1 MLKDLQILPQVK
13 DSISYLYLEK
23 ASIVNKD
30 SSIMAMRETG
40 NIPIPVSS
48 LTCLMLGPGV
58 NITHSA
64 IKVIAENG
72 CMIVWC
78 GERGSHFY
86 ASGLGETRS
95 SENTM
100 IQAKYCMDE
109 ELHMRVVRRMYEI
122 RFSDQKSSSSKFANM
137 TLEAIRGF
145 EGSKVKAI
153 YKQYARLNGVP
164 WSGRKNKGVDWDS
177 LDPANKAISS
187 ANSILY
193 HLCHAVILSLGYS
206 TALGFIHN
214 DKSLSFVYDIAD
226 IYKARTTIPAAF
238 EAVHKNKDNPEKE
251 LKRILREYFHK
262 IKIMKRIAKDIEFLF
277 SENEDK
283 QKKKIK
289 SDAMLEQEED
299 NIIFFDEQDND
310 EVATNGS
317 DSD

>member
-13 DSISYLYLEK
+13 DSISYLYFEK

-122 RFSDQKSSSSKFANM
+122 RFSDQKSFKFSNM
-137 TLEAIRGF
+137 TLEQIRGL
-145 EGSKVKAI
+145 EGAKQKAI
-153 YKQYARLNGVP
+153 YKQYAKKYGIQ
-164 WSGRKNKGVDWDS
+164 WSGRKNKDVDWNS
-177 LDPANKAISS
+177 LDPINRTISV
-187 ANSILY
+187 ANSVLY
-193 HLCHAVILSLGYS
+193 HLCHAAILSLGYS
-206 TALGFIHN
+206 TALGFVH
-214 DKSLSFVYDIAD
+214 KGMTLAFVYDIAD

-238 EAVHKNKDNPEKE
+238 LAVHENKDNPEKK

-262 IKIMKRIAKDIEFLF
+262 IKIMKRIAIDIASLF
-277 SENEDK
+277 SEDEDK
-283 QKKKIK
+283 KKNKIK

-299 NIIFFDEQDND
+299 NMIFFDDQDND

-317 DSD
+317 NSN

>member
-13 DSISYLYLEK
+13 DSISYLYFEK
-23 ASIVNKD
+23 ASIVKKD
-30 SSIMAMRETG
+30 SSIMAMQKTG

-48 LTCLMLGPGV
+48 LTCLMFGPGV

-95 SENTM
+95 SENIM

-122 RFSDQKSSSSKFANM
+122 RFSDQKSFKFDNM
-137 TLEAIRGF
+137 TLQQLRGL
-145 EGSKVKAI
+145 EGAKVKSI
-153 YKQYARLNGVP
+153 YKQYAKKYGIQWN
-164 WSGRKNKGVDWDS
+164 GRKNKDADWDS
-177 LDPANKAISS
+177 LDPTNKTISI

-193 HLCHAVILSLGYS
+193 NLCHAAILSLGYS
-206 TALGFIHN
+206 TALGFVH
-214 DKSLSFVYDIAD
+214 KGMTLAFVYDIAD

-251 LKRILREYFHK
+251 LKRILRQHLHK
-262 IKIMKRIAKDIEFLF
+262 IKLMKRIAIDIASLF
-277 SENEDK
+277 FQHD
-283 QKKKIK
+283 
-289 SDAMLEQEED
+289 L
-299 NIIFFDEQDND
+299 
-310 EVATNGS
+310 VVL
-317 DSD
+317 